1 MSSIRYNNYNW
12 ILKRQPL
19 NEVEQ
24 KGINIMSIKRII
36 TLMAALFGI
45 TFFSSKS
52 SAQNISQEKLPE
64 KANVYKYEVLNIDKE
79 EVSLSDYK
87 GKVLLI
93 VNVASKCGFT
103 PQYEGLEKIYRK
115 YKPQGFEVLAFPCND
130 FKKQEPGTNEEIKNF
145 CSVNYD
151 VTFPLFD
158 KISVKGENKAPLYK
172 MLTDNPVTGKSEVRW
187 NFEKFL
193 IDKNGN
199 VVKRFRSPTKP
210 DSTKITLAIEKLLK

>member
-1 MSSIRYNNYNW
+1 M
-12 ILKRQPL
+12 
-19 NEVEQ
+19 
-24 KGINIMSIKRII
+24 NIKIII
-36 TLMAALFGI
+36 TIMAALFGI
-45 TFFSSKS
+45 TFSGNKSTAQDISKEELS
-52 SAQNISQEKLPE
+52 E
-64 KANVYKYEVLNIDKE
+64 KANVYKYKVLNIDKE
-79 EVSLSDYK
+79 EVALSDYK

-103 PQYEGLEKIYRK
+103 PQYKGLEKIYRK
-115 YKPQGFEVLAFPCND
+115 YKPQGFEILAFPCND
-130 FKKQEPGTNEEIKNF
+130 FKNQEPGTNEEIKNF

-210 DSTKITLAIEKLLK
+210 DSTKITSAIEELLK

>member
-1 MSSIRYNNYNW
+1 MNIIR
-12 ILKRQPL
+12 IL
-19 NEVEQ
+19 
-24 KGINIMSIKRII
+24 IMATI
-36 TLMAALFGI
+36 FGI
-45 TFFSSKS
+45 TLFGSRSRAQDMS
-52 SAQNISQEKLPE
+52 PEELSA
-64 KANVYKYEVLNIDKE
+64 KANVYKYTVLNIDKE
-79 EVSLSDYK
+79 EVPLSDYN

-103 PQYEGLEKIYRK
+103 PQYKGLEKIYRK
-115 YKPQGFEVLAFPCND
+115 YKPQGFEILAFPCND
-130 FKKQEPGTNEEIKNF
+130 FKNQEPGTNEEIKNF

-210 DSTKITLAIEKLLK
+210 DSVKITSAIEELLK

>member
-1 MSSIRYNNYNW
+1 MNIKK
-12 ILKRQPL
+12 ILT
-19 NEVEQ
+19 
-24 KGINIMSIKRII
+24 I
-36 TLMAALFGI
+36 TATLFGI
-45 TFFSSKS
+45 TFLGNKS
-52 SAQNISQEKLPE
+52 TAQDISHEELSE
-64 KANVYKYEVLNIDKE
+64 KANVYKFKVLNIDKE
-79 EVSLSDYK
+79 EVALSDYK

-103 PQYEGLEKIYRK
+103 PQYKGLEKIYRK
-115 YKPQGFEVLAFPCND
+115 YKPQGFEILAFPCND

-158 KISVKGENKAPLYK
+158 KISVKGENKTPLYK

-210 DSTKITLAIEKLLK
+210 DSIKITSAIEELLK